1 MRINHYL
8 RFIEPGIVAIVAFVL
23 YCACASPAKTDE
35 VPPCAITAP
44 LDSLIAATFPDS
56 DNQPG
61 GILEVMRN
69 DTIIYRHCFGVEDLK
84 SRRPITDSTIFNM
97 SSTSKMISCV
107 AVMKLVEDGRI
118 NLEDSLSKFFP
129 EFHDEI
135 FDHIKVRHILT
146 HTSGLPDLRPRSE
159 ETWAEFLDG
168 NSSLFADLRDFQL
181 YGMEEEHMKVF
192 KQLNSFEWE
201 PGTHYQNFDPSLIL
215 LAPLVERVT
224 GEKFPAWIKRN
235 IFDQTGMTEGFYY
248 KFGVAKPRSAHAYR
262 NSEASLQMDSDIYVS
277 ADGKWAEYDF
287 GEVPYFLTQSNR
299 GLFTSAR
306 SYMAFLR
313 QLYDG
318 KVISLE
324 TIDEMTQPLIDM
336 GLPYARYGYG
346 IGIHQQPGYPKKHY
360 HLNRNGG
367 FSIIDGTWP
376 AEDTHYILFTNRDD
390 WDMRY
395 VCSQVDSIINA
406 NLFTK
411 R

>member
-1 MRINHYL
+1 MQSSPYRRIL
-8 RFIEPGIVAIVAFVL
+8 EPLALAIVAFVL
-23 YCACASPAKTDE
+23 YCACASPARTDN

-44 LDSLIAATFPDS
+44 LDSLIAAIFPNS
-56 DNQPG
+56 TNEPG

-69 DTIIYRHCFGVEDLK
+69 DTIIYRHCFGVEDLN

-107 AVMKLVEDGRI
+107 AVMKLVEEGRLSL
-118 NLEDSLSKFFP
+118 NDSLSKFFP

-135 FDHIKVRHILT
+135 FNRITVRHILT

-181 YGMEEEHMKVF
+181 YGMEDEHMKVF
-192 KQLNSFEWE
+192 KQLNNFEWE
-201 PGTHYQNFDPSLIL
+201 PGTHFQTFDPSLIL

-224 GEKFPAWIKRN
+224 GEKFPSWIKRN
-235 IFDQTGMTEGFYY
+235 IFDQTGMKEGFYY

-262 NSEASLQMDSDIYVS
+262 TYDSALQMDSNIYVS
-277 ADGKWAEYDF
+277 SDGKWQEYDF

-306 SYMAFLR
+306 SYMAFLS

-324 TIDEMTQPLIDM
+324 TLDEMTQPLIDM
-336 GLPYARYGYG
+336 DHPYAHYGYG
-346 IGIHQQPGYPKKHY
+346 VGVYEQPGYPKKHY
-360 HLNRNGG
+360 HVNSNGG
-367 FSIIDGTWP
+367 FTIIEGTWP
-376 AEDTHYILFTNRDD
+376 SEDTHYILFSNRDD
-390 WDMRY
+390 WDKQTTCAMI
-395 VCSQVDSIINA
+395 DSIINTD
-406 NLFTK
+406 LFLRK
-411 R
+411 